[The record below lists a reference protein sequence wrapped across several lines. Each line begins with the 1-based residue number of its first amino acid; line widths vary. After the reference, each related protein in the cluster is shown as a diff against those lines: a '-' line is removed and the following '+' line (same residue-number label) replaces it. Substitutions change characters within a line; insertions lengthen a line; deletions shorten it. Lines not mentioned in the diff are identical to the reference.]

1 VWLVATATIALA
13 IVPSTASA
21 AATRADYVSQV
32 DQICATTTKG
42 FGRLGPRLKTLFG
55 PKAYAPPH
63 MQGSSSPT
71 KKQLRR
77 LRNRFVN
84 RLARVLEILNQSLS
98 STTEQIALVTPA
110 PGDEDAVA
118 QWIAG
123 LRQYVTF
130 TASTA
135 SSQAGKRTGLPEA
148 GDAGAQR
155 GWRRGPGI
163 RHRQL
168 PDLAVRERLAARRY
182 RFRAC
187 SSR

>member
-1 VWLVATATIALA
+1 VWLVATVTIALA
-13 IVPSTASA
+13 VVPSTASA

-130 TASTA
+130 TASSIRSLRHHKPGNA
-135 SSQAGKRTGLPEA
+135 LAFQRQATQALNA
-148 GDAGAQR
+148 GGAAVQ
-155 GWRRGPGI
+155 GFGI
-163 RHRQL
+163 VSCL
-168 PDLAVRERLAARRY
+168 TSLSANV
-182 RFRAC
+182 
-187 SSR
+187 